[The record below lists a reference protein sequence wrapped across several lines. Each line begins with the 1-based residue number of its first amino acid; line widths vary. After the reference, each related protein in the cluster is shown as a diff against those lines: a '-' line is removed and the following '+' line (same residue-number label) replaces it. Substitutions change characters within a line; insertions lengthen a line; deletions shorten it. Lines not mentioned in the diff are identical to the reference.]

1 MNIVGLGRAGCQVA
15 KKFENYGQYMVF
27 CVDTEDKGYSTYL
40 PVQLQNSHEDYEK
53 NYVKLDLHECAGAT
67 TLILSG
73 AGRISGCSLRVLE
86 QLQNNVVD
94 IIYIK
99 ADESVLSETARTR
112 EKIVL
117 GVLQEYVRSTKLN
130 KMYIVS
136 NKAVES
142 IIGDISIINYWDEI
156 NKIISSTYHML
167 NVFENT
173 EPLLKNS
180 STSKPTVRIGTF
192 GVVNF
197 ETEKEKIFYDLDFTR
212 LKNYFYGVNKE
223 TLEDNKK
230 ILQKVRTFADSKRDD
245 KSDVGFSIYST
256 DYDDNYVYSVHFAS
270 FVQEQ
275 DIK

>member
-1 MNIVGLGRAGCQVA
+1 MNIIGLGRAGCQIA
-15 KKFENYGQYMVF
+15 QKFENYEQYKVF
-27 CVDTEDKGYSTYL
+27 CIDTEDKEYSTYL

-53 NYVKLDLHECAGAT
+53 NHVNLDLRECTGPA
-67 TLILSG
+67 TLILAG

-86 QLQNNVVD
+86 QLQSNVVD

-130 KMYIVS
+130 KMYIIS

-156 NKIISSTYHML
+156 NNIISSTYNML
-167 NVFENT
+167 NVFDNT

-180 STSKPTVRIGTF
+180 STSTPTVRIGTF

-197 ETEKEKIFYDLDFTR
+197 ETEKEKIFYDLSFTR
-212 LKNYFYGVNKE
+212 LKNYFYGVRKE
-223 TLEDNKK
+223 VLEDNKK
-230 ILQKVRTFADSKRDD
+230 ILHKVRAFTESKRDD
-245 KSDVGFSIYST
+245 KTDVGFSIYST

-270 FVQEQ
+270 LIQEQ
-275 DIK
+275 NIK

>member
-15 KKFENYGQYMVF
+15 KKFENYGQYKVF
-27 CVDTEDKGYSTYL
+27 CVDTEDKGYSSYL

-53 NYVKLDLHECAGAT
+53 NYAKLNLHECTGAT

-73 AGRISGCSLRVLE
+73 AGRISGCSLRILE
-86 QLQNNVVD
+86 QLQDNIVD

-99 ADESVLSETARTR
+99 ADESGLSEAARTR

-130 KMYIVS
+130 KMYIIS

-156 NKIISSTYHML
+156 NNIISSTYHML
-167 NVFENT
+167 NVFQNT

-212 LKNYFYGVNKE
+212 LRNYFYGVNKE
-223 TLEDNKK
+223 TLEDNISNFKRGSGCPC
-230 ILQKVRTFADSKRDD
+230 ILYPATFFTPRW
-245 KSDVGFSIYST
+245 
-256 DYDDNYVYSVHFAS
+256 
-270 FVQEQ
+270 
-275 DIK
+275 DIR

>member
-15 KKFENYGQYMVF
+15 KKFENYGQYKVF

-156 NKIISSTYHML
+156 NNIISSTYHML

-212 LKNYFYGVNKE
+212 LKNYFYGVIKE

>member
-15 KKFENYGQYMVF
+15 KKFENYGQYKVF

-86 QLQNNVVD
+86 QL
-94 IIYIK
+94 
-99 ADESVLSETARTR
+99 LSETARTR

-156 NKIISSTYHML
+156 NNIISSTYHML